1 MTEQETIK
9 YETIKYETIT
19 ERYLVDKK
27 IYGNI
32 RLHIRHEIGDYVVVF
47 VKSCYS
53 YNSFNGER
61 TFCPAEYRLLKKVK
75 EDEYQTIEVYECP
88 KRNTTIP
95 HQLSIKMK
103 DILCAYTKA
112 AEIINFKDGE
122 QIK

>member
-1 MTEQETIK
+1 MTNEGGEVQELSRK
-9 YETIKYETIT
+9 TIKYETIT

-53 YNSFNGER
+53 HNSLDGER
-61 TFCPAEYRLLKKVK
+61 TFWPAEYRLLKKVK
-75 EDEYQTIEVYECP
+75 EDKYQTIEVYECP

-95 HQLSIKMK
+95 HKLSIKMK
-103 DILCAYTKA
+103 DIL
-112 AEIINFKDGE
+112 INFKDGE